1 MLAPLF
7 MGQRR
12 PRVAL
17 IASTPRSREYGR
29 RALRLLGC
37 VPLIF
42 LNMVEFL
49 EMGSRSRELSM
60 VFLEHPDDDA
70 DEAGT
75 STVLGDS
82 VREIVGED
90 LPIIHSF
97 PAQSGGAIPGFRAN
111 DMLLPASLSFAQL
124 CRTLRGFLQKHDL
137 PTRDAHLEWG
147 VHRFCI
153 ESGMVYVNGAA
164 VPLKPEEFDLALEL
178 FFNAGARVSRPWLR
192 TMIPALQTLRRRPT
206 APAADATVLRLRDM
220 LGLQAKHG
228 WDLQVN
234 PGLSCTLV
242 RADCLT

>member
-1 MLAPLF
+1 
-7 MGQRR
+7 
-12 PRVAL
+12 
-17 IASTPRSREYGR
+17 
-29 RALRLLGC
+29 
-37 VPLIF
+37 
-42 LNMVEFL
+42 
-49 EMGSRSRELSM
+49 
-60 VFLEHPDDDA
+60 
-70 DEAGT
+70 
-75 STVLGDS
+75 
-82 VREIVGED
+82 

-153 ESGMVYVNGAA
+153 ESGIAFVDGAA

-178 FFNAGARVSRPWLR
+178 FFNAGARVSRPW
-192 TMIPALQTLRRRPT
+192 LRRRPT

-234 PGLSCTLV
+234 PGLSCKLV
-242 RADCLT
+242 RADCMT